1 MMAGPSPDA
10 DADAAAASDD
20 GRAQGREVSL
30 PVREDVTSDL
40 RDLIARAVPDL
51 PDPDA
56 LIDAVSDELILK
68 GDASLVLDSVF
79 FQAIVPAP
87 VREDPGYR
95 RRVAEALAG
104 LREHRRTL
112 FTKRD
117 EATSAGLESLMRS
130 GEVRY
135 LRERPPG
142 SLGAFVG
149 QSGSPRG
156 GWVSLP
162 DQHAAYLIQEEIDGW
177 KLFALETLARLHL

>member
-1 MMAGPSPDA
+1 MLLCALLVAGYLIRLAWNVEVQDPRGPEVVVSSGGEAGSADVMMAGPSPDA

-117 EATSAGLESLMRS
+117 EATSAG
-130 GEVRY
+130 
-135 LRERPPG
+135 
-142 SLGAFVG
+142 
-149 QSGSPRG
+149 
-156 GWVSLP
+156 
-162 DQHAAYLIQEEIDGW
+162 
-177 KLFALETLARLHL
+177 